1 MNNCVRKI
9 YRILNVYE
17 RNIFGCFIDKYGTV
31 NQNIFKYM
39 WDFFKSIC
47 VLIICKWH
55 RYIKKDIYF
64 RYFEVPITTRCSLN
78 CAECNNLI
86 QFYEQPQNFK
96 AADILR
102 DIKRIC
108 SVTEKIVMV
117 RILGGEP
124 LVHPELA
131 YILNGLTEIDK
142 IQQVQIVTNGTLL
155 FNEECISI
163 IRNKKFSVDVSNYGV
178 HSVKYKQLIEQLKEN
193 KICYITQSRRKPW
206 RSLSSCKCRRRNEN
220 ELKNIFASCREDCHS
235 LLNGELHLC
244 ARSAHGTDLGVMA
257 KKEKEYVNVRAASG
271 KKELQKEIY
280 DLLNRKS
287 ISACNYCDVYR
298 VDSMKVVPSA
308 EQISKADALI
318 RMKSWKE

>member
-1 MNNCVRKI
+1 MNIWSKKI
-9 YRILNVYE
+9 YATLNVYE
-17 RNIFGCFIDKYGTV
+17 RNVFGCFIDKYGAT
-31 NQNIFKYM
+31 NQNIL
-39 WDFFKSIC
+39 KSIWDLLKSIY

-55 RYIKKDIYF
+55 HYIKKDIYF

-86 QFYEQPQNFK
+86 QFYERPQNFK
-96 AADILR
+96 ATDILR
-102 DIKRIC
+102 DIKRVC
-108 SVTEKIVMV
+108 CVTERISMV

-124 LVHPELA
+124 LVHPDLA
-131 YILNGLTEIDK
+131 YILNGLKEIDK

-155 FNEECISI
+155 FNEECLSI

-178 HSVKYKQLIEQLKEN
+178 HSVKYAQLIEQLRTN
-193 KICYITQSRRKPW
+193 KIRYITQSRRKPW
-206 RSLSSCKCRRRNEN
+206 RSLSSCKCRGHNEY
-220 ELKNIFASCREDCHS
+220 ELETIFASCKEDCHS

-244 ARSAHGTDLGVMA
+244 ARSAHGTDLGVIT

-271 KKELQKEIY
+271 KKKLRKEIY

-298 VDSMKVVPSA
+298 VNSMKIVSSA
-308 EQISKADALI
+308 EQISKADALK
-318 RMKSWKE
+318 RLKSWKE